1 MDRKV
6 GVFVLKIPVPFT
18 YGGVENNLLSRD
30 TAAPCHRGSGV
41 ASKVGSIG
49 MRLRSES
56 TREVEAPCCR
66 AATVAAVLSGSSPR
80 GPGDVEWIRPPDD
93 PGTRMNNVVRCM

>member
-6 GVFVLKIPVPFT
+6 RISVLKSPVPFT
-18 YGGVENNLLSRD
+18 YGGVENSLLSRD
-30 TAAPCHRGSGV
+30 TTAPCHGGSGV
-41 ASKVGSIG
+41 ASKVRSIG
-49 MRLRSES
+49 MRLLSES

-80 GPGDVEWIRPPDD
+80 GPGDVEWID
-93 PGTRMNNVVRCM
+93 GIKGLEERCM

>member
-49 MRLRSES
+49 MRLLSES

-66 AATVAAVLSGSSPR
+66 AATVAAVLLPEAQATWNGFVHPMTR
-80 GPGDVEWIRPPDD
+80 GHE
-93 PGTRMNNVVRCM
+93 